1 LVEYKNINIFL
12 LNQVKYDKVF
22 NMDEQESKL
31 SLIKKVVNWLV
42 PDVQENA
49 STTIVEVTENT
60 QEEEMDIEVLKDAL
74 SAVVDEK
81 LANFATS
88 IKEEVEAAVQEKID
102 TITKSFEV
110 QSAELQEKLEAT
122 EKALAEQEE
131 KVQTFATAGAVKK
144 SVDPEDD
151 NEGEELKKS
160 STKSVWENIYLP
172 QGLISA
178 LGYES

>member
-1 LVEYKNINIFL
+1 MSNKNSYIL
-12 LNQVKYDKVF
+12 LQNDIKYDKVF
-22 NMDEQESKL
+22 NMDEQDSKL
-31 SLIKKVVNWLV
+31 SLIKRVVNWLV

-49 STTIVEVTENT
+49 STDIVEVTENT

-88 IKEEVEAAVQEKID
+88 IKEEVDAAVQEKID
-102 TITKSFEV
+102 TITKGFEV
-110 QSAELQEKLEAT
+110 QSAELQDKLQAT

-131 KVQTFATAGAVKK
+131 KVAAFATAGAVKK

-151 NEGEELKKS
+151 EDGEEIRKS
-160 STKSVWENIYLP
+160 AVNSVWGNIYLP